1 MTTPVQ
7 TFAPGPTYG
16 ASGLFQRLRWRLL
29 RNTLRVLFRQALT
42 RIITIALCSLF
53 VWGAVFAIAYLGFR
67 ELKVRWHVPLDLEI
81 IGSTFDLMF
90 MVLSILLIFSTG
102 IILYSSLFSSAE
114 TGFLLGGPVAEDKVF
129 AYKFQGAV
137 GFSSWAFIMLGSPI
151 LIAYGLVG
159 PSSGAAG
166 SPWYFY
172 AVLPLFFVGFVLLPG
187 SMGAL
192 ACMLLVNLIPRH
204 RKQVALG
211 VLLAAA
217 GLVSWWAYRQFV
229 LPTRSLF
236 GTPEWLNQV
245 FGAVVLVRAPLVP
258 SHWIAQGLKAAAL
271 GDLHASAYYLA
282 LIWSNGLALYVVS
295 AWVAGRL
302 YRRGYNRLVTGGT
315 LRRRYGGAWLDA
327 CLSRLL
333 FFLDPQTRLLI
344 IKDFR
349 TFRRDSAQW
358 AQILLFV
365 ALAVLYFINVR
376 RFYQADIGRSYQN
389 GISLL
394 NLVATSFLMC
404 AYTGRF
410 IYPLLS
416 LEGRKFWILGLLP
429 LERDRLL
436 WGKFAFSATGCL
448 LIADVLVLFSDLMM
462 ELTWPMIAMHVLTI
476 AVLGLGFSGLSV
488 GLGACMPNFRETD
501 PSKIAVGFGGTLNL
515 VTGLLLLA
523 LVIGLIAVP
532 WHLVIAARGAP
543 ELDLLGTDWWLL
555 ATAALGVGVGLAAVA
570 LPLRAGARALRGMEF

>member
-1 MTTPVQ
+1 
-7 TFAPGPTYG
+7 
-16 ASGLFQRLRWRLL
+16 
-29 RNTLRVLFRQALT
+29 
-42 RIITIALCSLF
+42 
-53 VWGAVFAIAYLGFR
+53 
-67 ELKVRWHVPLDLEI
+67 VPLDLEI

-90 MVLSILLIFSTG
+90 MVLSVLLIFSTG

-114 TGFLLGGPVAEDKVF
+114 SAFLLGGPVPEDQVF

-159 PSSGAAG
+159 PGTIDAG

-172 AVLPLFFVGFVLLPG
+172 ALLPLFFLGFVLLPG

-192 ACMLLVNLIPRH
+192 ACMVLVNLVPRH
-204 RKQVALG
+204 RKQVALTALFVG
-211 VLLAAA
+211 TIVVA
-217 GLVSWWAYRQFV
+217 WWAYRQIV
-229 LPTRSLF
+229 LPSRTLF

-245 FGAVVLVRAPLVP
+245 FGAFVLVRAPLVP

-271 GDLHASAYYLA
+271 GDLNASGYYLA
-282 LIWSNGLALYVVS
+282 LIWSNGLCLYVVS
-295 AWVAGRL
+295 AWAARRL

-315 LRRRYGGAWLDA
+315 LRRRYGGAWLDV
-327 CLSRLL
+327 CLDRLL
-333 FFLDPQTRLLI
+333 LFLDPQTRLLI

-349 TFRRDSAQW
+349 TFRRDPAQW
-358 AQILLFV
+358 AQIVLFV
-365 ALAVLYFINVR
+365 GLAVLYFVNVR
-376 RFYQADIGRSYQN
+376 RFYQADIGRPYQN

-429 LERDRLL
+429 LERERLL

-462 ELTWPMIAMHVLTI
+462 ELTWSMIALHVLTI
-476 AVLGLGFSGLSV
+476 TVLGLGFSGLSV

-515 VTGLLLLA
+515 VMGLLLLV
-523 LVIGLIAVP
+523 LVIGLMAVP
-532 WHLVIAARGAP
+532 WHLVVAARGNS
-543 ELDLLGTDWWLL
+543 ELDLLGSDWWLL
-555 ATAALGVGVGLAAVA
+555 GGALLGVGVGAAAVI
-570 LPLRAGARALRGMEF
+570 LPLRAGTRALRGMEF